1 MKNESKFLKLVLVGV
16 LGAAA
21 MMGCSDD
28 NAPAPESENAVDTV
42 APEDSTS
49 TTVKASTTTVEETTT
64 TTTVAQTTT
73 TVKSNKPNSTTTR
86 PPATPAPT
94 LAPTPTAPPE
104 TTPTTLPPVNVQAEW
119 SGINEGCPANH
130 DLYLD
135 VNVYGATSAGTLSV
149 RVGGSPAT
157 SYGGSNFAVGDTTM
171 ILFDQWPTLANGPYQ
186 VSITATSSTQGPTTV
201 TKSVTYNCPP

>member
-1 MKNESKFLKLVLVGV
+1 MKDESKFLKLVLVGV

-104 TTPTTLPPVNVQAEW
+104 TTPTTLPPVNVSYFW
-119 SGINEGCPANH
+119 SSGTGCGG
-130 DLYLD
+130 LGSLILD
-135 VNVYGATSAGTLSV
+135 VDVTGATSAGTISV
-149 RVGGSPAT
+149 SVNGSRVS
-157 SYGGSNFAVGDTTM
+157 SYGGPTTFGVGDTSM
-171 ILFDQWPTLANGPYQ
+171 IMFDQWPILSDGTYP
-186 VSITATSSTQGPTTV
+186 VTITASSETQGPTTRS
-201 TKSVTYNCPP
+201 TSVTYNCLP